1 MFTTMRKKE
10 KVGVIIPA
18 GGLGKRFGGE
28 KPKQLVEI
36 NGVPVLQQTLQK
48 FQTCPAVDFIVVSLH
63 PKYIT
68 DVEKIIKRNKFT
80 KIISVVSGGQQRQD
94 SVWNAMREIVKHQP
108 DIILIHD
115 AVRPFVSG
123 KLILKIIQAAKK
135 YEAAV
140 PTLASKDTIK
150 ISDGK
155 GFLINTPDRNTL
167 FAVQTPQG
175 FKTKIIVDAFKK
187 ASADK
192 FYGTDDASLV
202 ERLGKKVKIVEGEYR
217 NIKITT
223 KEDIHY
229 ASYNYKP

>member
-1 MFTTMRKKE
+1 MSKKE

-18 GGLGKRFGGE
+18 GGLGKRFGAK

-36 NGVPVLQQTLQK
+36 SGVPILQQTLQK
-48 FQTCPAVDFIVVSLH
+48 FQTCPAVDFIVLSSH
-63 PKYIT
+63 PKYIK
-68 DVEKIIKRNKFT
+68 DVENIIKRNKFT

-94 SVWNAMREIVKHQP
+94 SVWNAVREIVKYQP

-140 PTLASKDTIK
+140 PALPSKDTIK

-155 GFLINTPDRNTL
+155 GFLINTPKRKNL
-167 FAVQTPQG
+167 FTVQTPQG
-175 FKTKIIVDAFKK
+175 FKTKVIIEAFQK
-187 ASADK
+187 AYADK
-192 FYGTDDASLV
+192 FYGTDDSSLV
-202 ERLGKKVKIVEGEYR
+202 ERLGKKVKIVKGEYR

-229 ASYNYKP
+229 ASYHYKP